1 MIAVRKL
8 GARLALVAV
17 VALLAAG
24 CKTVAFSSV
33 TQSASAGPCLPGTWK
48 IDAQSLNE
56 SLPKTIPG
64 VDLKATGDGVTL
76 KLTDTTWTLR
86 ADQKLQGSVHTD
98 YVDADGEVSVNAE
111 AHGTYTGAAPKV
123 EFTLAGLSGSAAAKV
138 TVMGMD
144 FDKKFDLPSVGLDK
158 VYGLSGSAS
167 VTCSSGDLTLEIHG
181 VKLHGHK

>member
-24 CKTVAFSSV
+24 CNTLAFPTT

-48 IDAQSLNE
+48 IDAQSLNTA
-56 SLPKTIPG
+56 LPKTIPG

-76 KLTDTTWTLR
+76 NLTDDAWTLR

-111 AHGTYTGAAPKV
+111 AHGGYTGAAPKID
-123 EFTLAGLSGSAAAKV
+123 FTLAGVS
-138 TVMGMD
+138 
-144 FDKKFDLPSVGLDK
+144 
-158 VYGLSGSAS
+158 
-167 VTCSSGDLTLEIHG
+167 
-181 VKLHGHK
+181 